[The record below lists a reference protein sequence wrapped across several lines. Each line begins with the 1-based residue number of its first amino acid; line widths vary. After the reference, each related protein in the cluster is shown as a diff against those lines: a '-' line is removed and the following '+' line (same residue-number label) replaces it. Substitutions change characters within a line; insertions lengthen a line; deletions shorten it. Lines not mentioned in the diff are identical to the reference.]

1 MEPEHPFDQFSETV
15 SESLY
20 HAWVEE
26 VKEAKRPHAFIWKYA
41 WMKVWPT
48 IRSEIAR
55 QIGEETYR
63 VPKPKPLS
71 GLSFVALST
80 ILARPGWPMA
90 VVALVGIL
98 FLVVGVEWKNG
109 SQHSYNGR
117 GNS

>member
-1 MEPEHPFDQFSETV
+1 MDPDPFDQFSETI

-55 QIGEETYR
+55 QIVEETYR
-63 VPKPKPLS
+63 VPKPTAWS
-71 GLSFVALST
+71 GGIFVALAT
-80 ILARPGWPMA
+80 ILARPGWHM
-90 VVALVGIL
+90 VVVVLTGIL

-109 SQHSYNGR
+109 SKDRAGPSG
-117 GNS
+117 